1 MSKEIKSICVFCGS
15 DFGARD
21 EYAESAAELGKTIAQ
36 RGIRLVYGGAKI
48 GLMGI
53 IAKSVMENGGHVIG
67 VMPQH
72 LADMEI
78 TYDGITDIRIVDT
91 MHERKALMDSLSD
104 AFIAMPGGM
113 GTLEEIFEILTW
125 AKLQLHNKPCGF
137 LNILGY
143 YDKLMDFLNHAK
155 SEMFIKDDFDTL
167 FKIDENIDCLL
178 AKLGLKTFK
187 NA

>member
-1 MSKEIKSICVFCGS
+1 MQKDIKSICVFCGS

-21 EYAESAAELGKTIAQ
+21 EYADGAVELGKFIAKKK
-36 RGIRLVYGGAKI
+36 IRLVYGGAKI

-53 IAKSVMENGGHVIG
+53 VAKSVMENGGHVIG

-78 TYDGITDIRIVDT
+78 TYDDIPDIRIVST
-91 MHERKALMDSLSD
+91 MHERKALMESLSD

-155 SEMFIKDDFDTL
+155 NEMFIKDDFDML
-167 FKIDENIDCLL
+167 FKIDSNIESLME
-178 AKLGLKTFK
+178 KLGIK
-187 NA
+187 NS

>member
-1 MSKEIKSICVFCGS
+1 MFCGS

-21 EYAESAAELGKTIAQ
+21 EYAEGAAELGRAIAQ
-36 RGIRLVYGGAKI
+36 KGIRLVYGGAKI

-53 IAKSVMENGGHVIG
+53 IAKTVMENGGHVIG

-78 TYDGITDIRIVDT
+78 TYEDISDIRIVDT
-91 MHERKALMDSLSD
+91 MHERKALMESLSD

-125 AKLQLHNKPCGF
+125 AKLQLHSKPCGF

-143 YDKLMDFLNHAK
+143 YDKLMEFLNHARN
-155 SEMFIKDDFDTL
+155 EMFIKDDFNTL
-167 FKIDENIDCLL
+167 FKIDASVESLL
-178 AKLGLKTFK
+178 EKLACKRT
-187 NA
+187 

>member
-1 MSKEIKSICVFCGS
+1 MHKEIKSICVFCGS
-15 DFGARD
+15 DFGIRD
-21 EYAESAAELGKTIAQ
+21 EYANAAASLGKIMAK
-36 RGIRLVYGGAKI
+36 RGFRLVYGGAKI

-53 IAKSVMENGGHVIG
+53 IAKSVIENGGHVIG
-67 VMPQH
+67 IMPKH
-72 LADMEI
+72 LADLEI
-78 TYDGITDIRIVDT
+78 VYKDIPDIRIVNT
-91 MHERKALMDSLSD
+91 MHERKALMESISD

-155 SEMFIKDDFDTL
+155 NENFIKDDFNAL
-167 FKIDENIDCLL
+167 FKIDDDIESLL
-178 AKLGLKTFK
+178 TKLSL
-187 NA
+187 N